1 MRLDAARQELATAH
15 AAQVAALEAAAAEQ
29 LEAVRRD
36 AETALATRE
45 AELKAHAAEQVEMAA
60 RGARDDAGRA
70 AVDTAQQHD
79 AALAA
84 VQAQLEDAE
93 ARRVQLEE
101 DLPVRLD
108 AARRELAAAHVAQVA
123 ALEAATAEQLEA
135 VRRDAETALA
145 TREAELK
152 AHAAEQVE
160 MAAREARDDAGRAA
174 ADTAQQHDAALAAVR
189 AQLEDAEARRVQL
202 EEDLPARVEAVRQEL
217 AAAHGVQVAALETR
231 AAGRL
236 EAVRRDAE
244 TALATREAELKAH
257 AAEQV
262 EMAARG
268 ARDDAGRAAV
278 AAAQQHDAALAA
290 VRAQLED
297 VEVGRVQLEQDLPVR
312 VAAMRRETDAAHA
325 VQVAALE
332 ARATAQLEAARR
344 DAETAL
350 AAQETKLEG
359 HAAARIGAA
368 VRAARAEAAQML
380 AEAVKE
386 HHVALARLRAER
398 QTDATQ
404 AEDQLAELQQ
414 QFTDRVEAETATRI
428 EAAVRE
434 AHDDAVRVAA
444 EGAQQRDAEARAEVA
459 RAKEGMTE
467 AEQTLGAIRK
477 EADMAQA
484 EVRRLRAE
492 RANQHEH
499 RHTLV
504 KAKVGA
510 RRAAAAD
517 THAIST
523 KSKSR
528 SVTPR
533 GMAEVA
539 GALVLAGFTGTL
551 IGWFVAF

>member
-1 MRLDAARQELATAH
+1 MS
-15 AAQVAALEAAAAEQ
+15 
-29 LEAVRRD
+29 
-36 AETALATRE
+36 
-45 AELKAHAAEQVEMAA
+45 
-60 RGARDDAGRA
+60 
-70 AVDTAQQHD
+70 
-79 AALAA
+79 
-84 VQAQLEDAE
+84 
-93 ARRVQLEE
+93 
-101 DLPVRLD
+101 
-108 AARRELAAAHVAQVA
+108 
-123 ALEAATAEQLEA
+123 
-135 VRRDAETALA
+135 
-145 TREAELK
+145 
-152 AHAAEQVE
+152 
-160 MAAREARDDAGRAA
+160 
-174 ADTAQQHDAALAAVR
+174 
-189 AQLEDAEARRVQL
+189 
-202 EEDLPARVEAVRQEL
+202 
-217 AAAHGVQVAALETR
+217 
-231 AAGRL
+231 
-236 EAVRRDAE
+236 
-244 TALATREAELKAH
+244 
-257 AAEQV
+257 
-262 EMAARG
+262 
-268 ARDDAGRAAV
+268 
-278 AAAQQHDAALAA
+278 
-290 VRAQLED
+290 
-297 VEVGRVQLEQDLPVR
+297 
-312 VAAMRRETDAAHA
+312 
-325 VQVAALE
+325 
-332 ARATAQLEAARR
+332 
-344 DAETAL
+344 
-350 AAQETKLEG
+350 
-359 HAAARIGAA
+359 
-368 VRAARAEAAQML
+368 AARAEAAQML

>member
-1 MRLDAARQELATAH
+1 MQLEEDLPVRLDVVRQELAAAHAVEVAALQTRGAAQVEAAVRDEQTEAAQMLVETVQRSDTAFAVVRAQLGDAEARRVQLEEDLPVRLDAARQELATAH

-29 LEAVRRD
+29 LEAVRRG

-45 AELKAHAAEQVEMAA
+45 AELKAHSAEQVEMAA

-108 AARRELAAAHVAQVA
+108 AARRELAAEHVAQVA
-123 ALEAATAEQLEA
+123 ALEAATAGRLEA

-189 AQLEDAEARRVQL
+189 AQLEEAEARQVQL
-202 EEDLPARVEAVRQEL
+202 EQDLPARVEAVRQEL

-312 VAAMRRETDAAHA
+312 VAAMRRETDAAHGSRSRRWKPGRPRSSRRPGA
-325 VQVAALE
+325 TRRPRSRPRRPSS
-332 ARATAQLEAARR
+332 RATR
-344 DAETAL
+344 
-350 AAQETKLEG
+350 
-359 HAAARIGAA
+359 
-368 VRAARAEAAQML
+368 
-380 AEAVKE
+380 
-386 HHVALARLRAER
+386 
-398 QTDATQ
+398 
-404 AEDQLAELQQ
+404 
-414 QFTDRVEAETATRI
+414 
-428 EAAVRE
+428 
-434 AHDDAVRVAA
+434 
-444 EGAQQRDAEARAEVA
+444 
-459 RAKEGMTE
+459 
-467 AEQTLGAIRK
+467 
-477 EADMAQA
+477 
-484 EVRRLRAE
+484 
-492 RANQHEH
+492 
-499 RHTLV
+499 
-504 KAKVGA
+504 
-510 RRAAAAD
+510 
-517 THAIST
+517 
-523 KSKSR
+523 
-528 SVTPR
+528 PR
-533 GMAEVA
+533 GLEQR
-539 GALVLAGFTGTL
+539 
-551 IGWFVAF
+551 

>member
-189 AQLEDAEARRVQL
+189 AQLEEAEARQVQL
-202 EEDLPARVEAVRQEL
+202 EQDLPARVEAVRQEL
-217 AAAHGVQVAALETR
+217 AAALETR

>member
-1 MRLDAARQELATAH
+1 MVGAQETKLAAQAAVLTAVRAELDDTEARRMQLEEDLPVRLDVVRQELAAAHAVEVAALQTRGAAQVEAAVRDEQTEAAQMLVETVQRSDTAFAAVRAQLGDAEARRVQLEEDLPVRLDAARQELATAH

-29 LEAVRRD
+29 LEAVRRG

-45 AELKAHAAEQVEMAA
+45 AELKAHS
-60 RGARDDAGRA
+60 
-70 AVDTAQQHD
+70 
-79 AALAA
+79 
-84 VQAQLEDAE
+84 
-93 ARRVQLEE
+93 
-101 DLPVRLD
+101 
-108 AARRELAAAHVAQVA
+108 
-123 ALEAATAEQLEA
+123 
-135 VRRDAETALA
+135 
-145 TREAELK
+145 
-152 AHAAEQVE
+152 
-160 MAAREARDDAGRAA
+160 
-174 ADTAQQHDAALAAVR
+174 
-189 AQLEDAEARRVQL
+189 
-202 EEDLPARVEAVRQEL
+202 
-217 AAAHGVQVAALETR
+217 
-231 AAGRL
+231 
-236 EAVRRDAE
+236 
-244 TALATREAELKAH
+244 
-257 AAEQV
+257 AEQV